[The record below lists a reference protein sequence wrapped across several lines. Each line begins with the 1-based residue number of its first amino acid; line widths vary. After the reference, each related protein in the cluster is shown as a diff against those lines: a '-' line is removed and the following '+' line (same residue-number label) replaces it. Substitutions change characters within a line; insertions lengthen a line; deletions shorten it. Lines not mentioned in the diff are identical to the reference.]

1 MAVPLVGQ
9 LQRQLGLAHP
19 AQPGEGDG
27 ARTAGVVVQRR
38 VDVREQPAAAHEGA
52 VARGQ
57 VRGQD
62 GAADAGQRIV
72 SQHGGAHASQC
83 RCRLDPQLIGQGA
96 AAAVVGGQRVGLPAR
111 GVERAD
117 ELDGHRLPQRVA
129 GREAFQQR
137 DVVRSPALAGVR
149 VGQGLGR
156 HHPLLLESRGDRG
169 EERHLRLRARPESA
183 RPGPAGQGGLEQR
196 RRVLVVA
203 AGQRAAPRVD
213 VGSEQVGVDGDRRA
227 VQDVA
232 VGAPGQRVRPE
243 EAAQPGD
250 VGLHGPDCRLDGPL
264 TPDVV
269 QQLLGRDRLGPAD
282 QDPREHTPLTGATQ
296 VHGVVADCRG
306 EPAEN
311 PDHGPGAGGA
321 FLGGAHRGVAPV
333 PDHHAVIHRRP

>member
-1 MAVPLVGQ
+1 MPVPLVGQ

-38 VDVREQPAAAHEGA
+38 VDVREQPAAAHERA

-72 SQHGGAHASQC
+72 GQHGGAHAAQC
-83 RCRLDPQLIGQGA
+83 RRRLDPQLVGQGA

-129 GREAFQQR
+129 GREVFQQR
-137 DVVRSPALAGVR
+137 DVVRGPALAGVR
-149 VGQGLGR
+149 VGQRLGR

-169 EERHLRLRARPESA
+169 EERHLRLRARPERA

-232 VGAPGQRVRPE
+232 VGPPGQRVRPE
-243 EAAQPGD
+243 QAAQPGD
-250 VGLHGPDCRLDGPL
+250 VGLHGPDGRLDGPL
-264 TPDVV
+264 APDVV

-282 QDPREHTPLTGATQ
+282 QDPGEHTPLAGAAE
-296 VHGVVADCRG
+296 VHGVVADRRG
-306 EPAEN
+306 EPAEH
-311 PDHGPGAGGA
+311 PDHGPGAGDA